1 MLFMTGTEAAV
12 EWLCSQLGAAAELTL
27 TVNPAGRVEAVRA
40 ESGLRSAR
48 LREVLEEMIGAPART
63 ARVRVTEG
71 TGIHF
76 GAFGPTQTLN
86 VRTVRCIEQ
95 GAPGIGLAVAI
106 HEIWENYQAWQ
117 ASGGRGKY
125 GPAHASAVE
134 LEGVVGFQLT
144 GRPGARVAAVDI
156 GEIGRPAYVLD
167 LQDRF
172 VVLDAR
178 TEEVDVHGLFVASVR
193 DRVPAGTFDL
203 GAFPPGE
210 RINGELVEPAAAAVR
225 QRPRATA
232 RVTAL
237 YTDDEPADVSQARA
251 EAVRNA
257 LVVALGG
264 DEYAEQTGILL
275 DKVDAKGAGADL
287 GAQRAWT
294 NPDRIRHET
303 LGVRID
309 IATPANPG

>member
-1 MLFMTGTEAAV
+1 MLIITGPEPTVA
-12 EWLCSQLGAAAELTL
+12 WLCSQLGAASGLALA
-27 TVNPAGRVEAVRA
+27 VADGQVEAERA
-40 ESGLRSAR
+40 ESEPRSAR
-48 LREVLEEMIGAPART
+48 LREALKKMIKAPLQT
-63 ARVRVTEG
+63 ARVKVTEG

-76 GAFGPTQTLN
+76 GAFGLTQTLN
-86 VRTVRCIEQ
+86 VRTVQCIEQ

-117 ASGGRGKY
+117 ADGRRGKY

-134 LEGVVGFQLT
+134 LEGAVGFQLT

-156 GEIGRPAYVLD
+156 SEADKPAYVLD

-172 VVLDAR
+172 LVLDAR

-193 DRVPAGTFDL
+193 DRVPGGTFDI
-203 GAFPPGE
+203 GAFPAGE
-210 RINGELVEPAAAAVR
+210 RISGDLVEPAAAVMR
-225 QRPRATA
+225 QQLRATA

-237 YTDDEPADVSQARA
+237 HTVDEPADESRQRA

-257 LVVALGG
+257 LIVALGG
-264 DEYAEQTGILL
+264 DEYADETGILL
-275 DKVDAKGAGADL
+275 DKVSAKGAGADL

-294 NPDRIRHET
+294 NPDRIQHVT

-309 IATPANPG
+309 IATPANLG